1 LVSLFFKTYMKKRN
15 IIFPLLL
22 LIVVYVLHA
31 CRCQDC
37 NEPSIPIIT
46 LTGNEDTNLV
56 FKDIWVEPG
65 YVALDDLDGDI
76 TRQVIISGNVNN
88 VSAGHY
94 ILTYNV
100 RNASGDAAS
109 PAFRKVTVDAAPYLA
124 IKYNVVGTTNNG
136 TTTYIDSVIVSA
148 ISKNRIIFG
157 RFNDN
162 INCQVFANL
171 SDTIIEIP
179 YQLVMIGST
188 NTIEH
193 AFQGSGTFTT
203 TNKMNIIYSDSSSL
217 GVFSGL
223 TATYTKY

>member
-1 LVSLFFKTYMKKRN
+1 MKKRN
-15 IIFPLLL
+15 FIFPILF

-31 CRCQDC
+31 CQCDDC
-37 NEPSIPIIT
+37 NDPSIPVIT
-46 LTGNEDTNLV
+46 LKGNKDTNLV
-56 FKDIWVEPG
+56 YKDIWVEPG
-65 YVALDDLDGDI
+65 YVALDEIDGDI
-76 TRQVIISGNVNN
+76 TRQVIIYGKVNN
-88 VSAGHY
+88 VSAGCY

-109 PAFRKVTVDAAPYLA
+109 PALRRVTVDAAPYLA
-124 IKYNVVGTTNNG
+124 VKYNVVGTSNNG
-136 TTTYIDSVIVSA
+136 TVTYIDSVIVSTVF
-148 ISKNRIIFG
+148 KNRIIFG

-162 INCQVFANL
+162 TNCQVFANL

-179 YQLVMIGST
+179 RQLVMIGST

-217 GVFSGL
+217 GIFSGL